1 MNRIVIIGGG
11 PAGYVAAITA
21 AQQDKEVL
29 LVVDGPLGGTC
40 LNEGCMPTKS
50 LLKSADTYDLVKN
63 AGQMGIRLSPNSIE
77 VDWATV
83 QERKREVISK
93 LVNGIRYLM
102 GKNKIKV
109 IEGRASILSSN
120 RLRIENE
127 NENENEVI
135 DASKVIIS
143 TGSEPIPLPFAQFDG
158 EWIIH
163 SGHAMSLPAIP
174 DSLLIVGG
182 GVIGCEFASI
192 YSRMGT
198 EVTVIEMGE
207 KLLPGEDDD
216 ITSILHDEL
225 MNQGVTVHTSTSVKN
240 INATSKTVYLENSD
254 GKLEEIQADYVLVS
268 IGRRPRL
275 NGIGLE
281 ENDIDFSRLGISVD
295 DRMQTSNPSIYACGD
310 VIGGIQLAHVAF
322 HEGRVAA
329 LNACGQFAQ
338 VNYRAIPRC
347 IYTSPEIASVGLT
360 EKEAR
365 QKYGE
370 IKVGEFA
377 FSANGKA
384 ALSNKPVGKVKVLV
398 NPQYNEILGFSIVG
412 QHATELIGQ
421 GTIMLHAEITADM
434 MEDLVAA
441 HPTLS
446 ESIHEALLNVVGQAV
461 HC

>member
-1 MNRIVIIGGG
+1 MNRIAIIGGG

-21 AQQDKEVL
+21 AQHDKEVI

-50 LLKSADTYDLVKN
+50 LLESADTYELVKN

-77 VDWATV
+77 VDWETV
-83 QERKREVISK
+83 QERKKDVVSK
-93 LVNGIRYLM
+93 LVNGIQYLM
-102 GKNKIKV
+102 KKNKIKV
-109 IEGRASILSSN
+109 IQGRASILSSH
-120 RLRIENE
+120 RLRIENGNK
-127 NENENEVI
+127 NEEIE
-135 DASKVIIS
+135 ASKVIIS
-143 TGSEPIPLPFAQFDG
+143 TGSEPIPLPFAPFDG

-163 SGHAMSLPAIP
+163 SGQAMSLPAIP
-174 DSLLIVGG
+174 ASLLIIGG

-198 EVTVIEMGE
+198 KVTVIEMGE
-207 KLLPGEDDD
+207 KLLPEEDDD
-216 ITSILHDEL
+216 ISSILHKEL
-225 MNQGVTVHTSTSVKN
+225 KSQGVTVHTSTSVKN
-240 INATSKTVYLENSD
+240 INSTSKTVFLEKSN
-254 GKLEEIQADYVLVS
+254 GELEDFHADYVLVS
-268 IGRRPRL
+268 IGRKPRVHGMNL
-275 NGIGLE
+275 EGNG
-281 ENDIDFSRLGISVD
+281 IDFSRNGISVN

-329 LNACGQFAQ
+329 LNACGQFTQ

-360 EKEAR
+360 EREAR
-365 QKYGE
+365 KKYGG
-370 IKVGEFA
+370 INVGEFA

-384 ALSNKPVGKVKVLV
+384 AISNKLAGKVKVLV

-421 GTIMLHAEITADM
+421 GTIMLHAEITAEM

-461 HC
+461 HS

>member
-1 MNRIVIIGGG
+1 MNRIAIIGGG

-21 AQQDKEVL
+21 AQQDKEVI

-50 LLKSADTYDLVKN
+50 LLESADTYELVKN

-77 VDWATV
+77 VDWETV
-83 QERKREVISK
+83 QERKKDVVSK
-93 LVNGIRYLM
+93 LLNGIQYLM
-102 GKNKIKV
+102 KKNKIKV
-109 IEGRASILSSN
+109 IQGRASILSSH
-120 RLRIENE
+120 RLRIENGNK
-127 NENENEVI
+127 NEEIE
-135 DASKVIIS
+135 ASKVIIS
-143 TGSEPIPLPFAQFDG
+143 TGSEPIPLPFAPFDG

-163 SGHAMSLPAIP
+163 SGQAMSLPAIP
-174 DSLLIVGG
+174 ASLLIIGG

-198 EVTVIEMGE
+198 KVTVIEMGE
-207 KLLPGEDDD
+207 KLLPEEDDD
-216 ITSILHDEL
+216 ISSILHKEL
-225 MNQGVTVHTSTSVKN
+225 KSQGVTVHTSTSVKN
-240 INATSKTVYLENSD
+240 INSTSKTVFLEKSN
-254 GKLEEIQADYVLVS
+254 GELEDFHADYVLVS
-268 IGRRPRL
+268 IGRKPRVHGMNL
-275 NGIGLE
+275 EGNG
-281 ENDIDFSRLGISVD
+281 IDFSRIGISVN

-329 LNACGQFAQ
+329 LNACGQFTQ

-360 EKEAR
+360 EREAR
-365 QKYGE
+365 KKYGG
-370 IKVGEFA
+370 INVGEFA

-384 ALSNKPVGKVKVLV
+384 AISNKPAGKIKVLV

-421 GTIMLHAEITADM
+421 GTIMLHAEITAEM

-461 HC
+461 HS

>member
-1 MNRIVIIGGG
+1 MDRIAIIGGG

-21 AQQDKEVL
+21 AQQDKEVI
-29 LVVDGPLGGTC
+29 LVVEGHLGGTC

-50 LLKSADTYDLVKN
+50 LLESADTYEMVKN
-63 AGQMGIRLSPNSIE
+63 AGQMGIRLPSNLIE
-77 VDWATV
+77 IDWEAV
-83 QERKREVISK
+83 QERKNGVISN
-93 LVNGIRYLM
+93 LVHGIQYLM
-102 GKNKIKV
+102 SKNKIKV
-109 IEGRASILSSN
+109 IQGKASFLSSS
-120 RLRIENE
+120 RLRIENGNTIE
-127 NENENEVI
+127 EIE
-135 DASKVIIS
+135 ASKIIIA
-143 TGSEPIPLPFAQFDG
+143 TGSEPIPLPFAPFDG

-163 SGHAMSLPAIP
+163 SGQAMSLPVIP
-174 DSLLIVGG
+174 DSLLIIGG

-192 YSRMGT
+192 YSRVGT
-198 EVTVIEMGE
+198 KVTIIEMGE

-216 ITSILHDEL
+216 ISSILHQEL
-225 MNQGVTVHTSTSVKN
+225 ISQGVTVHTSTSVKN
-240 INATSKTVYLENSD
+240 INTTSKKVFWEKED
-254 GKLEEIQADYVLVS
+254 GRMEEFHADYVLVS
-268 IGRRPRL
+268 IGRKPRV
-275 NGIGLE
+275 NGMDLE
-281 ENDIDFSRLGISVD
+281 GHNIDFSRFGIKVN
-295 DRMQTSNPSIYACGD
+295 DRMQTSNSSVYACGD

-329 LNACGQFAQ
+329 LNACGQLAQ

-365 QKYGE
+365 NIYGE

-384 ALSNKPVGKVKVLV
+384 AISNKQIGKVKVLV
-398 NPQYNEILGFSIVG
+398 NPQFNEILGFSIVG

-421 GTIMLHAEITADM
+421 GTIMLHAEITTDM
-434 MEDLVAA
+434 LEDLIAA

-461 HC
+461 HS

>member
-1 MNRIVIIGGG
+1 MNRIAIIGGG

-21 AQQDKEVL
+21 AQQDKEVI

-63 AGQMGIRLSPNSIE
+63 AGQLGIRLPFNSIE
-77 VDWATV
+77 VDWETV

-102 GKNKIKV
+102 SKNKIKV
-109 IEGRASILSSN
+109 IQGRASILSSH
-120 RLRIENE
+120 RLRIENGNK
-127 NENENEVI
+127 NEEIE
-135 DASKVIIS
+135 ASKIIIS
-143 TGSEPIPLPFAQFDG
+143 TGSEPIPLPFAPFDG

-198 EVTVIEMGE
+198 KVTVIEMGE

-216 ITSILHDEL
+216 ITSILHGEL
-225 MNQGVTVHTSTSVKN
+225 KNQGVTVHTSTSVKN
-240 INATSKTVYLENSD
+240 INPTSKTVFFEKSD
-254 GKLEEIQADYVLVS
+254 GELEEHHADYVLVS
-268 IGRRPRL
+268 IGRKPRV
-275 NGIGLE
+275 NEMGLE
-281 ENDIDFSRLGISVD
+281 GNDIDFSRLGISVD

-329 LNACGQFAQ
+329 LNASGQFAQ

-365 QKYGE
+365 KKYGE

-384 ALSNKPVGKVKVLV
+384 ILSNKPVGKVKVLV

-421 GTIMLHAEITADM
+421 GTVMMHTEITTDM
-434 MEDLVAA
+434 MEDLVPA
-441 HPTLS
+441 HPTFS
-446 ESIHEALLNVVGQAV
+446 ESIHEALLNVAGQAV
-461 HC
+461 HS

>member
-21 AQQDKEVL
+21 AQQDKEVI

-63 AGQMGIRLSPNSIE
+63 AGEMGIRLSPNSIE
-77 VDWATV
+77 VDWDTV

-109 IEGRASILSSN
+109 IQGRASILSSN
-120 RLRIENE
+120 RLRIENG

-135 DASKVIIS
+135 DASKIIIS
-143 TGSEPIPLPFAQFDG
+143 TGSEPIPLPFAPFDG

-182 GVIGCEFASI
+182 GVIGCEFSSI
-192 YSRMGT
+192 YSRLGT
-198 EVTVIEMGE
+198 KVTVIEMGE
-207 KLLPGEDDD
+207 KLLPGEDED
-216 ITSILHDEL
+216 ITNILHEEL
-225 MNQGVTVHTSTSVKN
+225 KNQGVTVHTSTAVKN
-240 INATSKTVYLENSD
+240 INATSKTVFLENSD

-268 IGRRPRL
+268 IGRRPRV
-275 NGIGLE
+275 NGVGLE
-281 ENDIDFSRLGISVD
+281 ENDIDFSRFGISVD
-295 DRMQTSNPSIYACGD
+295 VRMQTSNPTIYACGD

-446 ESIHEALLNVVGQAV
+446 ESIHEALLNVIGQAV
-461 HC
+461 HS

>member
-1 MNRIVIIGGG
+1 MNRIAIIGGG

-21 AQQDKEVL
+21 AQQDKEVI

-50 LLKSADTYDLVKN
+50 LLNSADTYDLVKH
-63 AGQMGIRLSPNSIE
+63 AGEMGIRLHSNSIE
-77 VDWATV
+77 VDWDTV
-83 QERKREVISK
+83 QERKREVIFK

-102 GKNKIKV
+102 SKNKIKV
-109 IEGRASILSSN
+109 IQGRASILSN
-120 RLRIENE
+120 DRLLIENG
-127 NENENEVI
+127 NENEVI
-135 DASKVIIS
+135 EASKIIIS
-143 TGSEPIPLPFAQFDG
+143 TGSEPIPLPFAPFDG
-158 EWIIH
+158 DWIIH
-163 SGHAMSLPAIP
+163 SGHAMSLPSIP

-198 EVTVIEMGE
+198 KVTVIEMGE

-216 ITSILHDEL
+216 ITSILHGEL
-225 MNQGVTVHTSTSVKN
+225 KNQGVTVHISTAVKN
-240 INATSKTVYLENSD
+240 INAASKTVFLENSA
-254 GKLEEIQADYVLVS
+254 GELEEMHADYVLVS
-268 IGRRPRL
+268 IGRKPRL
-275 NGIGLE
+275 NEMGLE

-377 FSANGKA
+377 FSASGKA
-384 ALSNKPVGKVKVLV
+384 VLSNKPAGKVKVLV
-398 NPQYNEILGFSIVG
+398 NPQYNEIVGFSIVG

-446 ESIHEALLNVVGQAV
+446 ESIHEALLNSVGQAV

>member
-1 MNRIVIIGGG
+1 MNRIAIIGGG

-21 AQQDKEVL
+21 AQQDKEVIL
-29 LVVDGPLGGTC
+29 IVDGPLGGTC

-50 LLKSADTYDLVKN
+50 LLESADTYELVKS
-63 AGQMGIRLSPNSIE
+63 AGQMGIRIPSNSIE
-77 VDWATV
+77 VDWEAV
-83 QERKREVISK
+83 QERKNDVISK
-93 LVNGIRYLM
+93 LVNGIQYLM
-102 GKNKIKV
+102 SKNKIKV
-109 IEGRASILSSN
+109 IQGRASFLTSN
-120 RLRIENE
+120 RLQIKNGNE
-127 NENENEVI
+127 HQEI

-143 TGSEPIPLPFAQFDG
+143 TGSEPIPLPFAPFDG
-158 EWIIH
+158 QWIIH
-163 SGHAMSLPAIP
+163 SGQAMALPALP
-174 DSLLIVGG
+174 DSLLIIGG

-198 EVTVIEMGE
+198 KVTVIEMGE

-216 ITSILHDEL
+216 ISGFLHKEL
-225 MNQGVTVHTSTSVKN
+225 KSQGVTVHTSTSVKN
-240 INATSKTVYLENSD
+240 INFTSRTVFLEKSD
-254 GKLEEIQADYVLVS
+254 GKSEELQADYILVS
-268 IGRRPRL
+268 IGRKPRV
-275 NGIGLE
+275 NGMGLE
-281 ENDIDFSRLGISVD
+281 GNGIDFSRHGISVD
-295 DRMQTSNPSIYACGD
+295 DRMQTGNPSIYACGD

-338 VNYRAIPRC
+338 VNYQAIPRC

-365 QKYGE
+365 KKYGE
-370 IKVGEFA
+370 IKVGEFS

-384 ALSNKPVGKVKVLV
+384 ILSNKPVGKVKVLV

-421 GTIMLHAEITADM
+421 GTVMLHAEITVDM
-434 MEDLVAA
+434 IEELVAA

-461 HC
+461 HS

>member
-21 AQQDKEVL
+21 SQQDKEVI

-50 LLKSADTYDLVKN
+50 LLKSADTYELVKN
-63 AGQMGIRLSPNSIE
+63 AGQMGIRLSLNSIE
-77 VDWATV
+77 VDWDTV

-93 LVNGIRYLM
+93 LVNGIGYLM

-109 IEGRASILSSN
+109 IQGRASILSSN
-120 RLRIENE
+120 RLRIENG
-127 NENENEVI
+127 NENEVI
-135 DASKVIIS
+135 DASKIIIS
-143 TGSEPIPLPFAQFDG
+143 TGSEPIPLPFAPFDG

-207 KLLPGEDDD
+207 KLLPGEDED
-216 ITSILHDEL
+216 ITSILHEEL
-225 MNQGVTVHTSTSVKN
+225 KNQGVTVHTSTAVKN
-240 INATSKTVYLENSD
+240 INATSKTVYLENGD
-254 GKLEEIQADYVLVS
+254 GKLEEMHADYVLVS
-268 IGRRPRL
+268 IGRRPRV
-275 NGIGLE
+275 NGVGLE

-295 DRMQTSNPSIYACGD
+295 DRMQTSNPTIYACGD
-310 VIGGIQLAHVAF
+310 VIGRIQLAHVAF

-434 MEDLVAA
+434 LEDLVAA

-461 HC
+461 HS

>member
-1 MNRIVIIGGG
+1 MNRIAIIGGG

-21 AQQDKEVL
+21 AQQDKEVI

-50 LLKSADTYDLVKN
+50 LLESADTYELVKN

-77 VDWATV
+77 VDWETV
-83 QERKREVISK
+83 QERKKDVVSK
-93 LVNGIRYLM
+93 LLNGIQYLM
-102 GKNKIKV
+102 KKNKIKV
-109 IEGRASILSSN
+109 IQGRASILSSH
-120 RLRIENE
+120 RLRIKNGNKNE
-127 NENENEVI
+127 EIE
-135 DASKVIIS
+135 ASKVIIS
-143 TGSEPIPLPFAQFDG
+143 TGSEPIPLPFAPFDG

-163 SGHAMSLPAIP
+163 SGQAMSLPAIP
-174 DSLLIVGG
+174 ASLLIIGG

-198 EVTVIEMGE
+198 KVTVIEMGE
-207 KLLPGEDDD
+207 KLLPEEDDD
-216 ITSILHDEL
+216 ISSILHKEL
-225 MNQGVTVHTSTSVKN
+225 KSQGVTVHTSTSVKN
-240 INATSKTVYLENSD
+240 INSTSKTVFLEKSN
-254 GKLEEIQADYVLVS
+254 GELEDFHADYVLVS
-268 IGRRPRL
+268 IGRKPRVHGMNL
-275 NGIGLE
+275 EGNG
-281 ENDIDFSRLGISVD
+281 IDFSRIGISVN

-329 LNACGQFAQ
+329 LNACGQFTQ

-360 EKEAR
+360 EREAR
-365 QKYGE
+365 KKYGG
-370 IKVGEFA
+370 INVGEFA

-384 ALSNKPVGKVKVLV
+384 AISNKPAGKIKVLV

-421 GTIMLHAEITADM
+421 GTIMLHAEITAEM

-461 HC
+461 HS